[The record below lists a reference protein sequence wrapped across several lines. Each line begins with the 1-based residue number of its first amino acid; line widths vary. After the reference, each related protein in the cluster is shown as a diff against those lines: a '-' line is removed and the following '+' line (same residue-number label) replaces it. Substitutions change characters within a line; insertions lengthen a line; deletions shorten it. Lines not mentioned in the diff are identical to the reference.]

1 MSQVAPDLSPAN
13 LLIKT
18 GQVARLLCVS
28 SPTVRVLVTGQR
40 LAVAGRTPGGHAL
53 YRLQDVLA
61 LQSQL
66 GGSESCGGWLDNG
79 GLA

>member
-1 MSQVAPDLSPAN
+1 MGQAARSLSPAN

-40 LAVAGRTPGGHAL
+40 LPVAGRTPGGHAL

-66 GGSESCGGWLDNG
+66 DSREPSSG
-79 GLA
+79 GLDTGVLA